1 MSSNVGLTKVLKLN
15 ANARNARLGNN
26 ETSLEAV
33 KARSLAGLPEPLQR
47 PKRPTTAVQQA
58 YLTAATNN
66 QNRQS
71 LNTIELKNLKR
82 VAETMGTEEV
92 RASYSRANMMIA
104 TL

>member
-47 PKRPTTAVQQA
+47 PKRPTTAVA

>member
-1 MSSNVGLTKVLKLN
+1 MSSNVGLTKVLKLT

-47 PKRPTTAVQQA
+47 PKRPTTAA